1 MALTLEIKVV
11 PSSGRQQWRI
21 GKSGILTCYLKSAP
35 ERGLANEEL
44 VRFLAKSL
52 HVPRDQITILLGA
65 TSRKKVL
72 KINEDLR
79 IEDVLKKLGIEI
91 QQNFLIP
98 EK

>member
-1 MALTLEIKVV
+1 
-11 PSSGRQQWRI
+11 
-21 GKSGILTCYLKSAP
+21 
-35 ERGLANEEL
+35 
-44 VRFLAKSL
+44 
-52 HVPRDQITILLGA
+52 
-65 TSRKKVL
+65 VL